1 MTLPN
6 YPQLD
11 MFSAGINA
19 LYGVLVAGQPSH
31 NRGFTAA
38 GLVIMA
44 FFGGI
49 GGGVTRDVLL
59 NDLPSPFRD
68 PNYLLACLLMALLGL
83 AIYRYAT
90 TREERFRTRTMAF
103 LKSFSLPWF
112 AILGAHK
119 ALEHGL
125 GMWTAIV
132 VGVIA
137 TNAGG
142 VIIDIFSGVTPEIV
156 KPSEQLFTAS
166 VLAGAVY
173 TGLWELTK
181 GRSFFPVT
189 LIAVG
194 VTFIFRVL
202 AVKNHFPSIV
212 PITCPPE
219 GSEVGAAAAAAA
231 GVGPVGRR

>member
-11 MFSAGINA
+11 MFSAGING

-68 PNYLLACLLMALLGL
+68 PTYLLVCLLMALIGL
-83 AIYRYAT
+83 AIYRYAV

-125 GMWTAIV
+125 GIWTAILI
-132 VGVIA
+132 GVIA

-142 VIIDIFSGVTPEIV
+142 VLIDIFSGVTPDIV

-202 AVKNHFPSIV
+202 AVKDHFPSIV
-212 PITCPPE
+212 PTCVPPE
-219 GSEVGAAAAAAA
+219 TAEIVTVAASAADRET
-231 GVGPVGRR
+231 VPRR

>member
-6 YPQLD
+6 FPQLD

-31 NRGFTAA
+31 NRNYTLA
-38 GLVIMA
+38 GLLIMA

-49 GGGVTRDVLL
+49 GGGVTRDILL
-59 NDLPSPFRD
+59 NDIPGPFRD
-68 PNYLLACLLMALLGL
+68 PTYLLVCILMGLLGL
-83 AIYRYAT
+83 AIYRYAAS
-90 TREERFRTRTMAF
+90 REERFRTRTLAF
-103 LKSFSLPWF
+103 FKSFSLPWF

-125 GMWTAIV
+125 GISAAIL

-142 VIIDIFSGVTPEIV
+142 VLIDLFSGVTPEIV
-156 KPSEQLFTAS
+156 RPSQQLVTAS

-173 TGLWELTK
+173 TLLWNLEK

-194 VTFIFRVL
+194 VTFAFRVI
-202 AVKNHFPSIV
+202 AVRDHFPSIV
-212 PITCPPE
+212 PIAVPAERPE
-219 GSEVGAAAAAAA
+219 IATRAAAASPAS
-231 GVGPVGRR
+231 RR

>member
-59 NDLPSPFRD
+59 NDIPSPFRD
-68 PNYLLACLLMALLGL
+68 STYLLVCVLMALLGL
-83 AIYRYAT
+83 AIYRYAA
-90 TREERFRTRTMAF
+90 TREERFRMRTMAF

-125 GMWTAIV
+125 GTWTAIL

-142 VIIDIFSGVTPEIV
+142 VLIDIFSGVTPDIV
-156 KPSEQLFTAS
+156 KPSQQLFTAS
-166 VLAGAVY
+166 VLAGTVY
-173 TGLWELTK
+173 TLLWELEK

-189 LIAVG
+189 LIAVV
-194 VTFIFRVL
+194 VTFVFRVV
-202 AVKNHFPSIV
+202 AVRDHFPSIV
-212 PITCPPE
+212 PIAAHAEGPE
-219 GSEVGAAAAAAA
+219 IVPLVASTVA
-231 GVGPVGRR
+231 GRVARR

>member
-59 NDLPSPFRD
+59 NDIPSPFRD
-68 PNYLLACLLMALLGL
+68 PTYLLVCVLMALLGL
-83 AIYRYAT
+83 AIYRYSA

-125 GMWTAIV
+125 GIWTAIL

-142 VIIDIFSGVTPEIV
+142 VFIDIFSGVTPDIV
-156 KPSEQLFTAS
+156 KPSQQLFTAS

-173 TGLWELTK
+173 TLLWQLTK
-181 GRSFFPVT
+181 GMSFFPVT

-194 VTFIFRVL
+194 VTFVFRVI
-202 AVKNHFPSIV
+202 AVHGHFPSIV
-212 PITCPPE
+212 PIAVAPE
-219 GSEVGAAAAAAA
+219 VPAITPLAKPVA
-231 GVGPVGRR
+231 GRVARR

>member
-1 MTLPN
+1 MILPN

-11 MFSAGINA
+11 MFSAGVNA
-19 LYGVLVAGQPSH
+19 LYGVLIAGQPSH

-68 PNYLLACLLMALLGL
+68 PYYLLTCLLMAFLGL
-83 AIYRYAT
+83 AVYRYAA

-125 GMWTAIV
+125 GIWTAIV

-142 VIIDIFSGVTPEIV
+142 VLIDIFSGVTPDIV

-166 VLAGAVY
+166 VLAGTVY

-189 LIAVG
+189 LVAVG

-202 AVKNHFPSIV
+202 AVKEHFPSIV
-212 PITCPPE
+212 PIACPPE
-219 GSEVGAAAAAAA
+219 GPEVGTAAAA
-231 GVGPVGRR
+231 GVGPVARR

>member
-6 YPQLD
+6 FPQLD

-31 NRGFTAA
+31 NRGYTAA
-38 GLVIMA
+38 GLLIMA

-59 NDLPSPFRD
+59 NDIPGPFRD
-68 PNYLLACLLMALLGL
+68 PYYLLTCFLMALLGL
-83 AIYRYAT
+83 AIYRYAA

-125 GMWTAIV
+125 GIWTAIV

-142 VIIDIFSGVTPEIV
+142 VLIDLFSGVVPDIV
-156 KPSEQLFTAS
+156 KPSEQLVTAS

-173 TGLWELTK
+173 TLLWNFEK
-181 GRSFFPVT
+181 DKAFFPVT

-194 VTFIFRVL
+194 VTFVFRVI
-202 AVKNHFPSIV
+202 AVRDHFPSIV
-212 PITCPPE
+212 PIPVPADGPE
-219 GSEVGAAAAAAA
+219 LASRAAAASPAS
-231 GVGPVGRR
+231 RR